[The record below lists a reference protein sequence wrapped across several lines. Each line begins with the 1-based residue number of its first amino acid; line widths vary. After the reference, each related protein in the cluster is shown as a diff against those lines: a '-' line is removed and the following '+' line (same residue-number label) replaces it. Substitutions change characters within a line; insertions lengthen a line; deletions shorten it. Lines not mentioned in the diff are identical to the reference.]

1 MHFFYSLDGCF
12 SRTIDTLVHRRPKNL
27 NHLIGDASV
36 SECFSYGT
44 QRSIL
49 IWGMESSEEKRSHA
63 TSDASSQVELDR
75 DASQRITLE
84 ATILPEVD
92 DFRLAGKPLTK
103 GAQRSTYA
111 KQK

>member
-1 MHFFYSLDGCF
+1 M
-12 SRTIDTLVHRRPKNL
+12 

-44 QRSIL
+44 QRSIV
-49 IWGMESSEEKRSHA
+49 IWSMESSEEKRSHA
-63 TSDASSQVELDR
+63 TSDASSQVELDK

-84 ATILPEVD
+84 ETILPEVD
-92 DFRLAGKPLTK
+92 DFRLAGKPLAK

-111 KQK
+111 KQQLLKSFSESTGKG